1 MKIQIKNCNSIHTGE
16 LDIAENALNIKYAI
30 NGTGKSTLA
39 KAVCAAVK
47 SETDSLHDLQPYE
60 YIGNEEDEFKPH
72 VIGTESI
79 HSVLVFNDEYVD
91 QYVFQPDEL
100 IKDSFSIFV
109 KTPDYDRHMK
119 EIQVLLAQINESF
132 KNHPELEDLIQ
143 VFGQFLEACGKT
155 KNGLSKSGAL
165 YKSLG
170 GGNKIENVPKGLE
183 AYSPYLTHGDDS
195 QNVKW
200 LKWQFQGMPFL
211 NIADQ
216 CPYCTASIT
225 TSKDMILRLKEEYD
239 SKSIEHLNNM
249 LHIFEILS
257 PYFSDDTVEEINK
270 IKNNITGITKQQQN
284 YLNGIRQQVE
294 ALQTALM
301 VLKTISFHSLKNSE
315 KIADVIKGYEINISY
330 YSYFQSDNMKEKVN
344 IINKSLNEVLEKAGK
359 LQGEVN
365 KQKILIQNTVKQ
377 NRERINGFLKSAGY
391 KYEVVLEED
400 KSDQFRLL
408 LKPINCEIKVNSVKD
423 HLSFGERNAFALVLF
438 MFSALREK
446 PDLIILD
453 DPISSFDG
461 NKRFA
466 ILNMLFLI
474 KDACLRNKT
483 VLLLTHEF
491 STVIDVI
498 YTKPRSFQ
506 PKPYA
511 SFLSVYNHILKEQTI
526 AKSDIMTFNQ
536 LAYWNF
542 NDPTLPLINKLI
554 FFRRWLE
561 AEGDK
566 KDAWALLSCLF
577 HKKSIPTKRRENE
590 TVKLISDAAET
601 VSPKRSEGKAEE
613 DNDEIALTADEIS
626 KTLELINEKLYTDIH
641 SYEELFNLVNDDTEL
656 IQAYR
661 KSVSN
666 YEKLQIYRLIDQK
679 HDNEIVRKFINESY
693 HCENDY
699 LFQLDPRKYNT
710 VPQYIIDECDEGI
723 AAKEEAMK
731 QAIVD
736 NCIIAQPI

>member
-1 MKIQIKNCNSIHTGE
+1 MKIQIKNCNSIHAGE
-16 LDIAENALNIKYAI
+16 FDIEENALNIKYAI

-39 KAVCAAVK
+39 KAICASIKADADTLQ
-47 SETDSLHDLQPYE
+47 ELQPYE
-60 YIGNEEDEFKPH
+60 YIGKEEDDFKPQ
-72 VIGTESI
+72 VTGAESI
-79 HSVLVFNDEYVD
+79 RSALIFNDEYVD

-109 KTPDYDRHMK
+109 KTPDYDRHME
-119 EIQVLLAQINESF
+119 EIKGLLAQINDSF
-132 KNHPELEDLIQ
+132 KNHPELEELIK
-143 VFGQFLEACGKT
+143 VLGQFIEAFGKS
-155 KNGLSKSGAL
+155 KKGLSKSGAL

-170 GGNKIENVPKGLE
+170 EGNKIENVPKGLE

-200 LKWQFQGMPFL
+200 LKWQFQGKPFL

-216 CPYCTASIT
+216 CPYCTASIA
-225 TSKDMILRLKEEYD
+225 TSKETILRVEEEYD
-239 SKSIEHLNNM
+239 SKSVEHLNTM
-249 LHIFEILS
+249 LQIFEILC
-257 PYFSDDTVEEINK
+257 PYFSDDTVATINEIT
-270 IKNNITGITKQQQN
+270 KNISGITDQQQN
-284 YLNGIRQQVE
+284 YLSGIRQQAE
-294 ALQTALM
+294 SLQAALNS
-301 VLKTISFHSLKNSE
+301 LKDISFKSLKDAE
-315 KIADVIKGYEINISY
+315 KIADVIKGYEINLSY
-330 YSYFQSDNMKEKVN
+330 YSYFQSENMRQKVDV
-344 IINKSLNEVLEKAGK
+344 INKSLAEVLEKAGK

-365 KQKILIQNTVKQ
+365 KQKFLIQKTVKE
-377 NRERINGFLKSAGY
+377 NSERINGFLKSAGY

-400 KSDQFRLL
+400 KNAQFRLL
-408 LKPINCEIKVNSVKD
+408 LKPVDCEIKVNRVKD

-438 MFSALREK
+438 MFSALREN
-446 PDLIILD
+446 PDLVILD

-461 NKRFA
+461 NKKFA
-466 ILNMLFLI
+466 ILNMLFLV

-577 HKKSIPTKRRENE
+577 HKQSTPTKRRGNE
-590 TVKLISDAAET
+590 TVKLISEAAEAIPQK
-601 VSPKRSEGKAEE
+601 SSEGKAEQ
-613 DNDEIALTADEIS
+613 DNDEIALTAAEIFN
-626 KTLELINEKLYTDIH
+626 TFELINEKLYTDIH

-699 LFQLDPRKYNT
+699 LFQLNPRKYDT
-710 VPQYIIDECDEGI
+710 VPQYIIDECDKGI
-723 AAKEEAMK
+723 AAKEEALK
-731 QAIVD
+731 QTVSSVE
-736 NCIIAQPI
+736 